1 MKLRSLFQRSQPQY
15 TGAPVTARAAQAL
28 IAQARNMRDL
38 DGMVV
43 QGHLK
48 PTNNRQLT
56 ALPANLCVD
65 SLDVS
70 GCTGLQSLPQGLR
83 TRRINVSGCTALS
96 ELPPGLRCYELIASH
111 TLIRTLPSDL
121 QVEYRLDL
129 EACTMLGELPA
140 GLKVGSLILR
150 ECTALTSLPEGLDV
164 SFLDIA
170 GCTRL
175 ESWPQTAAVRI
186 GRLNARGCVRLQ
198 SLPAWLTQL
207 AQLDVSG
214 CVNLSDLPPTLT
226 VTSWLDLAN
235 TQISWLPASARG
247 AQLRWRGVPI
257 DARIAFQPE
266 TITASEVLDQSNA
279 ELRRV
284 LLERMGYDAF
294 LNQAHAQTL
303 DCDRDKGGERRLLK
317 VELAGD
323 EPLVCVSVICPSTDR
338 QYLIRVPPTMRSC
351 RQAVAWVAG
360 FDNPDDYRPL
370 VET

>member
-1 MKLRSLFQRSQPQY
+1 MNLFSRFQRSQRQY
-15 TGAPVTARAAQAL
+15 TGAPITAKAAQSL
-28 IAQARNMRDL
+28 IAQARNIQDL

-48 PTNNRQLT
+48 LTNNHQLT
-56 ALPANLCVD
+56 ALPANLCAD

-70 GCTGLQSLPQGLR
+70 GCTALQSLPPGLR
-83 TRRINVSGCTALS
+83 VRRINLSGCTALR

-111 TLIRTLPSDL
+111 TLFRTLPSNL

-129 EACTMLGELPA
+129 EGCTMLSELPT
-140 GLKVGSLILR
+140 GLKVGALILR

-186 GRLNARGCVRLQ
+186 GRLNARGCVRLRT
-198 SLPAWLTQL
+198 LPSWLTQL

-214 CVNLSDLPPTLT
+214 CVNLSDLPPTLV

-247 AQLRWRGVPI
+247 AQIRWRGVPV

-303 DCDRDKGGERRLLK
+303 DCDQDKGGERRLLK
-317 VELAGD
+317 VDLAGD
-323 EPLVCVSVICPSTDR
+323 EPLVCVSVLCPSTGR
-338 QYLIRVPPTMRSC
+338 QYLIRVPPAMRTC
-351 RQAVAWVAG
+351 RQAVAWIAG
-360 FDNPDDYRPL
+360 FDNPNDYRPL